1 MSSFDMLFFGGLFSI
16 IIYLA
21 SCFYISYLMDL
32 KNVEINLLTLFIVL
46 CPLINTIC
54 ALYFVHK
61 NSDYKKSIEKL
72 FND

>member
-1 MSSFDMLFFGGLFSI
+1 MSFEELFI
-16 IIYLA
+16 IGMICIVIYLV
-21 SCFYISYLMDL
+21 SCFYISYRMDL
-32 KNVEINLLTLFIVL
+32 KKVEINLLTLLIVI

-54 ALYFVHK
+54 ALYFINK

>member
-1 MSSFDMLFFGGLFSI
+1 MSFGELLI
-16 IIYLA
+16 IGMICIVIYLA
-21 SCFYISYLMDL
+21 SCFYISYRMDL
-32 KNVEINLLTLFIVL
+32 KKVEINLLTLLI

>member
-1 MSSFDMLFFGGLFSI
+1 MSFGGLLI
-16 IIYLA
+16 IGLICIVIYLA

-32 KNVEINLLTLFIVL
+32 KHVEINLLTLFIVL

-61 NSDYKKSIEKL
+61 NSDYKKSIEEL

>member
-1 MSSFDMLFFGGLFSI
+1 MSFGGLLI
-16 IIYLA
+16 IGLICIVIYLA

-32 KNVEINLLTLFIVL
+32 KHVEINLLTLFIVL

>member
-1 MSSFDMLFFGGLFSI
+1 MSFGGLLI
-16 IIYLA
+16 IGLICIVIYLA

-32 KNVEINLLTLFIVL
+32 KHVEMNLLTLFIVL

-61 NSDYKKSIEKL
+61 NSDYKKSIEEL

>member
-1 MSSFDMLFFGGLFSI
+1 MSFGELLI
-16 IIYLA
+16 IGIICIVIYLA
-21 SCFYISYLMDL
+21 SCFCISYRMDL
-32 KNVEINLLTLFIVL
+32 KKVEINLLTLLIVI

-54 ALYFVHK
+54 ALYLVHK

>member
-1 MSSFDMLFFGGLFSI
+1 MSFGGLLI
-16 IIYLA
+16 IGLICIAIYLA

-32 KNVEINLLTLFIVL
+32 KHVEINLLTLFIVL

-61 NSDYKKSIEKL
+61 NSDYKKSIEEL

>member
-1 MSSFDMLFFGGLFSI
+1 MSFEELLIIGLI
-16 IIYLA
+16 CIVIYFA

>member
-1 MSSFDMLFFGGLFSI
+1 MSFEELLI
-16 IIYLA
+16 IGIICIVIYLA
-21 SCFYISYLMDL
+21 SCFYISYRMDL
-32 KNVEINLLTLFIVL
+32 KKVEINLLTLLIVI

-54 ALYFVHK
+54 ALYLVHK

>member
-1 MSSFDMLFFGGLFSI
+1 MSFGELLI
-16 IIYLA
+16 IGIICIVIYLA

-32 KNVEINLLTLFIVL
+32 KHVEINLLTLFIVL

-54 ALYFVHK
+54 ALYFIHK